1 MLTST
6 TKRYT
11 ENESFNFLF
20 SLQQISLEG
29 VAENL
34 KNINLLVE
42 SYYAALDLNQIK
54 VLQSSRGIEY
64 LSKGFED
71 KFLPYYAHAIE
82 NFF

>member
-11 ENESFNFLF
+11 ENEYFNFLF

-34 KNINLLVE
+34 KNINLLVD

-54 VLQSSRGIEY
+54 VLQSIHGMED
-64 LSKGFED
+64 LSIGFED
-71 KFLPYYAHAIE
+71 KFLPY
-82 NFF
+82 